1 MKSILWRTLLSF
13 WFVIAV
19 ILAVVVFTSVRVG
32 QQGSEELYS
41 TSGREIVD
49 TATDIFAE
57 EGIQGVREW
66 VSNPQTFPPGVTLY
80 LLDAEGDDAL
90 GRHSIPL
97 FLWPRWSGDFVQGTE
112 RDGGGTGSGKRLPTL
127 VAEDGTVYWIVVGPA
142 PQPSLGVFGIP
153 SVQWILLLTAL
164 GASAIACLV
173 FTEPLRR
180 RLFRLEAA
188 AESLAKGDLGA
199 RVNLKTSDELGA
211 VGQQFDR
218 MAERIEKLVRSRHE
232 LYRNVSHEI
241 RSPLARIQVALALA
255 QEELGSGNEN
265 IERIR
270 HETKVID
277 TLMQQ
282 IMELAKLED
291 SEHELQTEELDLVEV
306 VSLVVDDARFETK
319 MRKKLVNWDPPQDP
333 FKVYGVAEM
342 LSSAVENIL
351 RNAVAHS
358 PDDAEIDVTLIRR
371 DGKAKLRISD
381 HGDGVAQS
389 ELEQIFEP
397 FYKLGSAQGG
407 AGLGLAITTTAV
419 SLMNGTIEATQTAGG
434 GLEVTIMLPLA

>member
-13 WFVIAV
+13 WCVIAV

-32 QQGSEELYS
+32 QQGSEDLYS
-41 TSGREIVD
+41 ASGREIID
-49 TATDIFAE
+49 TARGIFAE

-90 GRHSIPL
+90 GRLSIPL
-97 FLWPRWSGDFVQGTE
+97 FLWPRWSEDFVHRAE
-112 RDGGGTGSGKRLPTL
+112 RDGGGMGSGKLLPTL
-127 VAEDGTVYWIVVGPA
+127 VAEDGTVYWIVLGPA
-142 PQPSLGVFGIP
+142 PQPSLGVFGVP
-153 SVQWILLLTAL
+153 SVQWIVLLTAL
-164 GASAIACLV
+164 GASAIACLA
-173 FTEPLRR
+173 FTGPLRR

-188 AESLAKGDLGA
+188 AVSLAKGDLSA

-218 MAERIEKLVRSRHE
+218 MAERIEKLIRSRQE

-255 QEELGSGNEN
+255 QEELGKRNEN
-265 IERIR
+265 LERIR
-270 HETKVID
+270 HETREVD
-277 TLMQQ
+277 VLMQQ
-282 IMELAKLED
+282 IMELAKLQD
-291 SEHELQTEELDLVEV
+291 SERELQIEELDLVEV

-319 MRKKLVNWDPPQDP
+319 TQKKLVNWNPSQEP
-333 FKVYGVAEM
+333 FNVRGVAEM
-342 LSSAVENIL
+342 LSSAIENVL
-351 RNAVAHS
+351 RNAVAHT
-358 PDDAEIDVTLIRR
+358 PDDTNVDVSLIRR
-371 DGKAKLRISD
+371 DGKAELSISD

-397 FYKLGSAQGG
+397 FYKLGRTQSG
-407 AGLGLAITTTAV
+407 AGLGLAIATTAV
-419 SLMNGTIEATQTAGG
+419 SLMNGTIEATEAPGG
-434 GLEVTIMLPLA
+434 GLEVTIKLPLA